1 MVYDMTRGNPIKLIL
16 SFSVPMLIGNIFQ
29 QIYNFVDAA
38 VVGKF
43 VGAQSLAAVGST
55 GTIISIMICLM
66 MGLTNGA
73 GIIISQC
80 FGSRNFNEM
89 RKTVT
94 GLIYIVV
101 ILAVITSI
109 AGIIFARPILAL
121 LNTPENV
128 IDEAVQYVHIIFAFT
143 IGTAM
148 YNAAGAILRNL
159 GDSRTPLYALILS
172 SLLNAALDLLF
183 VVVFNAG
190 VAGAAA
196 ATVIAQIISAVFC
209 IIHIIRYREQLNLT
223 GITFKTTKL
232 SVARI
237 FRTGIPAALESCL
250 IALGTMSVQR
260 LVNSFG
266 AMTLAAYTAAIKID
280 SIAIAPIISIG
291 TALSVFAGQ
300 NMGAGNID
308 RIKKGLYQTLA
319 ALICICAV
327 LAVVIVIFRA
337 QLLGLFLDK
346 QTAAQSIAIGSRYL
360 TIVCVAYIVA
370 AIMRTYLNLL
380 RGAGDVNTSAISGIT
395 ELTGRIV
402 FAYILVNYFDAT
414 GIWMATPLAWAAGAA
429 VPVIRYY
436 SGKWQS
442 KKLV

>member
-1 MVYDMTRGNPIKLIL
+1 MVYDMTRGNPLKLIL

-29 QIYNFVDAA
+29 QVYNFVDAA
-38 VVGKF
+38 VVGRF
-43 VGAQSLAAVGST
+43 VGAESLAAVGST
-55 GTIISIMICLM
+55 GTIISVMICLM

-80 FGSRNFNEM
+80 FGSRNFDEM
-89 RKTVT
+89 RRTVT
-94 GLIYIVV
+94 GLIYIVT
-101 ILAVITSI
+101 ILSLITSL
-109 AGIIFARPILAL
+109 AGIIFARPILIL
-121 LNTPENV
+121 LNTPDGV
-128 IDEAVQYVHIIFAFT
+128 IDEAVQYVTVIFSFT

-148 YNAAGAILRNL
+148 YNASGAILRNL

-172 SLLNAALDLLF
+172 SLMNVALDLLF
-183 VVVFNAG
+183 VLVFKVG
-190 VAGAAA
+190 VTGAAA
-196 ATVIAQIISAVFC
+196 ATVISQLLSAVFC
-209 IIHIIRYREQLNLT
+209 IVHIVRYREQLNLD
-223 GITFKTTKL
+223 GITFKTTRL
-232 SVARI
+232 SIKRI
-237 FRTGIPAALESCL
+237 FKTGVPAALESCL

-266 AMTLAAYTAAIKID
+266 AMTMAAYTAAVKID

-319 ALICICAV
+319 SLICICAV
-327 LAVVIVIFRA
+327 IAVIIVIFRH

-346 QTAAQSIAIGSRYL
+346 NEAAEAIIIGSRYL
-360 TIVCVAYIVA
+360 TIVCIAYIVA
-370 AIMRTYLNLL
+370 AVMRSYLNLL
-380 RGAGDVNTSAISGIT
+380 RGAGDVNTSAVSGLT

-402 FAYILVNYFDAT
+402 FAYILVNYLGST
-414 GIWMATPLAWAAGAA
+414 GIWIATPLAWMAGAL
-429 VPVIRYY
+429 VPVVRYY
-436 SGKWQS
+436 SGKWKT